1 MSCRSLTRHLAKAAL
16 GLPLLA
22 PLAGCGTTDRI
33 VASSIPMEDYKVRH
47 PIVLGES
54 RSSVDIFPSTEQGR
68 LDAHSAKQ
76 VYAFAEQYRD
86 LGHGEVLMLVPRG
99 MAAGPSRRLVADIKH
114 LLSLGGARAGVRV
127 ASYPVAD
134 PRLAS
139 PIRLSFTGIKARV
152 ADQCGQW
159 PSDLASGSSIEEW
172 DNKPYW
178 NLGCATQTMIAAQAS
193 DPRDLVTPR
202 GEEPSDAL
210 IRSRGIETIRRG
222 ADPNTNWTV
231 RNSNIGGI
239 GGS

>member
-1 MSCRSLTRHLAKAAL
+1 MARRSFTRHFAKAAL
-16 GLPLLA
+16 GVPLLA

-33 VASSIPMEDYKVRH
+33 VASSIPLEDYKVRH
-47 PIVLGES
+47 PIVLGETRTS
-54 RSSVDIFPSTEQGR
+54 LDIFPAKEQGR

-76 VYAFAEQYRD
+76 VYAFAEQYRE
-86 LGHGEVLMLVPRG
+86 LGHGEVLVLVPHG
-99 MAAGPSRRLVADIKH
+99 ATAEVSRRTIADIKH
-114 LLSLGGARAGVRV
+114 VLSLGGAKAGVRV
-127 ASYPVAD
+127 ASYPAAD

-139 PIRLSFTGIKARV
+139 PIRLSFNGIKASV

-159 PSDLASGSSIEEW
+159 PSDLASGSSVEDW

-178 NLGCATQTMIAAQAS
+178 NLGCATQTMIAAQTS

-222 ADPNTNWTV
+222 ADPNTSWTV
-231 RNSNIGGI
+231 KNSNIGGI